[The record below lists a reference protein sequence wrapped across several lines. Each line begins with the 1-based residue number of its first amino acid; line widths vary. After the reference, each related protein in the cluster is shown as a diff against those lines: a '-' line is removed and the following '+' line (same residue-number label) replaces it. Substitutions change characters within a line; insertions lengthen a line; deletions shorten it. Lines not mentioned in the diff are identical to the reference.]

1 MSSAASRLA
10 GDRPVPHIV
19 TELPGPKARAHVAFD
34 EEWTSPSLPRAYPIV
49 PVRGEGLTVEDID
62 GNLFLDFAAGIAV
75 TSTGHAHPQVVA
87 AIKEQ
92 AAELIHFS
100 ASDFYL
106 PIYAD
111 TCRRLAEIAPMAG
124 KARAFLGNSGAEAVE
139 ASIKLARYATKRPYI
154 VAFLGAFHG
163 RTYGAVSLTASKS
176 KYHAGFGP
184 LLPGIFHAPY
194 GRVEDL
200 KWFDDVL
207 FDKLAPANEVAAI
220 IVEPIQGEGGYV
232 VPEDGFLQG
241 LREICDAH
249 SILLIADEVQSG
261 AGRTGKMW
269 AVDHW
274 GVQPDILLTAKG
286 IASGMPLGGMIAR
299 AELLETWGPG
309 AHGSTY
315 GGNPVACAAALATI
329 ELLEGGLIDNAA
341 ARGDQALAGLRPLI
355 GRFDGLVTDVRG
367 KGLMLGVELD
377 TAEHAEAV
385 QWACFERGLLVL
397 ESGKSS
403 VRLSPALNVS
413 EDEMTTALRIFVDAV
428 AQVAG
433 HEAEVLA
440 DVSQAG
446 ALHEVEAAGYRPL
459 IGRAAPSARPRRR
472 P

>member
-1 MSSAASRLA
+1 LSSAASRLA
-10 GDRPVPHIV
+10 GDRPVPHII

-49 PVRGEGLTVEDID
+49 PVRGDGLTVEDID

-75 TSTGHAHPQVVA
+75 TSTGHTHPQVVA

-106 PIYAD
+106 PIYAEL
-111 TCRRLAEIAPMAG
+111 CRRLAEIAPIAG
-124 KARAFLGNSGAEAVE
+124 KARTYLGNSGTEVVE
-139 ASIKLARYATKRPYI
+139 TAIKLARFATKRPYI

-163 RTYGAVSLTASKS
+163 RTYGSMSLTASKA

-220 IVEPIQGEGGYV
+220 IVEPIQGEGGYI

-241 LREICDAH
+241 LRQICDRH
-249 SILLIADEVQSG
+249 GILLIADEIQSG
-261 AGRTGKMW
+261 AGRTGAMW
-269 AVDHW
+269 AIEHW
-274 GVQPDILLTAKG
+274 GVEPDILLTAKG
-286 IASGMPLGGMIAR
+286 IASGMPLGALIAR
-299 AELLETWGPG
+299 ADLLETWGPG

-329 ELLEGGLIDNAA
+329 ELLEGGLVDNAA

-367 KGLMLGVELD
+367 KGLMLGIEFD
-377 TAEHAEAV
+377 TAEHAEEV

-397 ESGKSS
+397 ECGKSS
-403 VRLSPALNVS
+403 VRMAPALVVS
-413 EDEMTTALRIFVDAV
+413 EAEMTTALRIFGEAV
-428 AQVAG
+428 EAVAG
-433 HEAEVLA
+433 HGAEVLA
-440 DVSQAG
+440 EVTQAG
-446 ALHEVEAAGYRPL
+446 ALHEVEAAG
-459 IGRAAPSARPRRR
+459 
-472 P
+472 

>member
-1 MSSAASRLA
+1 LSSAASRLA

-106 PIYAD
+106 PIYAHA
-111 TCRRLAEIAPMAG
+111 CRRLAEIAPIAG
-124 KARAFLGNSGAEAVE
+124 RARAYLGNSGAEVVE
-139 ASIKLARYATKRPYI
+139 ASIKLARYATKRPYV

-194 GRVEDL
+194 GRLEDL
-200 KWFDDVL
+200 QWFDDVL

-220 IVEPIQGEGGYV
+220 IVEPIQGEGGYI

-241 LREICDAH
+241 LRRICDEH
-249 SILLIADEVQSG
+249 GILLIADEIQSG
-261 AGRTGKMW
+261 AGRTGAMW
-269 AVDHW
+269 AVAHW
-274 GVQPDILLTAKG
+274 GVEPDILLTAKG
-286 IASGMPLGGMIAR
+286 IASGMPLGAMIAR
-299 AELLETWGPG
+299 ADLLETWGPG

-329 ELLEGGLIDNAA
+329 DLLEGGLIDNAA

-355 GRFDGLVTDVRG
+355 DRFDGLVTDVRG
-367 KGLMLGVELD
+367 KGLMLGVEFD

-397 ESGKSS
+397 ECGKSS
-403 VRLSPALNVS
+403 VRMSPALTVS
-413 EDEMTTALRIFVDAV
+413 EGEMTTALGIFAAAV
-428 AQVAG
+428 ARVAR
-433 HEAEVLA
+433 HEGEVLA
-440 DVSQAG
+440 DVTEAG
-446 ALHEVEAAGYRPL
+446 ALHEVEAAG
-459 IGRAAPSARPRRR
+459 
-472 P
+472 

>member
-19 TELPGPKARAHVAFD
+19 TELPGPRAREHVAFD

-75 TSTGHAHPQVVA
+75 TSTGHAHPQIVA
-87 AIKEQ
+87 AVKEQ
-92 AAELIHFS
+92 AEELIHFS

-106 PIYAD
+106 PIYAH
-111 TCRRLAEIAPMAG
+111 TCRRLAEVAPMAG
-124 KARAFLGNSGAEAVE
+124 RARAYLGNSGAEVVE
-139 ASIKLARYATKRPYI
+139 ASIKLARYATRRPYV

-184 LLPGIFHAPY
+184 LLPGVFHAPF

-200 KWFDDVL
+200 KWFDEVL

-220 IVEPIQGEGGYV
+220 IVEPIQGEGGYI

-241 LREICDAH
+241 LRAICDEH
-249 SILLIADEVQSG
+249 GILLIADEIQSG
-261 AGRTGKMW
+261 AGRTGAMW
-269 AVDHW
+269 AIEHW

-286 IASGMPLGGMIAR
+286 IASGMPLGAMIAR
-299 AELLETWGPG
+299 ADLLEAWGPG
-309 AHGSTY
+309 THGSTY

-329 ELLEGGLIDNAA
+329 DLLESGLIDNAA

-355 GRFDGLVTDVRG
+355 DRYDGLVTDVRG
-367 KGLMLGVELD
+367 KGLMLGVEFD

-397 ESGKSS
+397 ECGKSS
-403 VRLSPALNVS
+403 VRMSPALIVS
-413 EDEMTTALRIFVDAV
+413 EDEMTTALRIFGESVAAV
-428 AQVAG
+428 AGGGRSILDAA
-433 HEAEVLA
+433 EA
-440 DVSQAG
+440 AG
-446 ALHEVEAAGYRPL
+446 ALTEVEAAG
-459 IGRAAPSARPRRR
+459 
-472 P
+472 